1 MKYKEAGV
9 DIEAGENFKEYIKK
23 LSKEIGGFGGM
34 FELPSGYKNPCL
46 ISSADGVGTK
56 LKIAIE
62 LGIHDTVGEDLVN
75 HSINDILTTGAM
87 PLYFMD
93 YIGTAKLD
101 IEQQKGV
108 ITGIARACSKNK
120 ITLLGGETAEM
131 PGFYALGEYDL
142 VGFITGIVE
151 KSDIIDGKNI
161 IPGDKLVGFPSSGL
175 HTNGYSF
182 VRKIIK
188 DKKLKL
194 DMYIEELGCKLGEA
208 LLKVHKA
215 YKDLLTPFLKDIKGL
230 AHITG
235 GGIYGNL
242 PRALPKGVGAIVY
255 KNSWE
260 VPPLFK
266 FLQREGDVDTEEMF
280 KVFNMGIGIIAVVK
294 DPAIFEG
301 IENKWVIGEITK
313 DKKMKIV

>member
-9 DIEAGENFKEYIKK
+9 DIEAAEQFTQYIKK
-23 LSKEIGGFGGM
+23 LSKEIGGFGGI
-34 FELPSGYKNPCL
+34 FEIPSGYKNPCL

-75 HSINDILTTGAM
+75 HSINDILTTGAL

-93 YIGTAKLD
+93 YIGTGKLN

-108 ITGIARACSKNK
+108 ITGIARACGKNK

-151 KSDIIDGKNI
+151 KSDIIDGKSI
-161 IPGDKLVGFPSSGL
+161 VPGDKLVGFPSSGL
-175 HTNGYSF
+175 HTNGYSL

-194 DMYIEELGCKLGEA
+194 NMYINELGCELGKE
-208 LLKVHKA
+208 LLKVHNS
-215 YKDLLTPFLKDIKGL
+215 YKDLLTPFLKEIKGL

-242 PRALPKGVGAIVY
+242 PRALPKGIGAKVY

-260 VPPLFK
+260 VPPIFK
-266 FLQREGDVDTEEMF
+266 FIQHEGNVETEEMF
-280 KVFNMGIGIIAVVK
+280 RVFNMGIGMIAVV
-294 DPAIFEG
+294 DNLFIFEG
-301 IENKWVIGEITK
+301 IKEKWIIGETTNTGK
-313 DKKMKIV
+313 VEIV

>member
-9 DIEAGENFKEYIKK
+9 DIETADQFKQYIKK
-23 LSKEIGGFGGM
+23 LSNEIGGFGGV
-34 FELPSGYKNPCL
+34 FEIPSGYKNPCL

-75 HSINDILTTGAM
+75 HCVNDILTTGAL

-93 YIGTAKLD
+93 YIGTGKLN
-101 IEQQKGV
+101 IEQQKG
-108 ITGIARACSKNK
+108 IINGIARACSKNN

-131 PGFYALGEYDL
+131 PGFYGSGEYDL

-151 KSDIIDGKNI
+151 KSDIIDGKSI
-161 IPGDKLVGFPSSGL
+161 VPGDKLVGFPSNGL
-175 HTNGYSF
+175 HTNGYSL

-194 DMYIEELGCKLGEA
+194 NMYINELGCELGEE
-208 LLKVHKA
+208 LLKVHKS
-215 YKDLLTPFLKDIKGL
+215 YKDLLAPFLKEIKGF

-242 PRALPKGVGAIVY
+242 PRALPKGIGAKVY
-255 KNSWE
+255 KDSWE
-260 VPPLFK
+260 VPPIFK
-266 FLQREGDVDTEEMF
+266 FIQQEGNVETEEMF
-280 KVFNMGIGIIAVVK
+280 RVFNMGIGMIAIVNN
-294 DPAIFEG
+294 PSIFEG
-301 IENKWVIGEITK
+301 IKEKWVIGETTK
-313 DKKMKIV
+313 DGKIEIV

>member
-9 DIEAGENFKEYIKK
+9 DIEAADKFTEYIKK
-23 LSKEIGGFGGM
+23 LSKEIGGFGGI
-34 FELPSGYKNPCL
+34 FEIPSGYKNPCL

-75 HSINDILTTGAM
+75 HSINDILTTGAL

-93 YIGTAKLD
+93 YIGTGKLN

-151 KSDIIDGKNI
+151 KSDIIDGKSI
-161 IPGDKLVGFPSSGL
+161 VPGDKLVAFPSSGL
-175 HTNGYSF
+175 HTNGYSL

-194 DMYIEELGCKLGEA
+194 NMYIKELGCELGKE
-208 LLKVHKA
+208 LLKIHKS
-215 YKDLLTPFLKDIKGL
+215 YKNLLTPFLKKIKGL

-242 PRALPKGVGAIVY
+242 PRALPQGIGAKVY
-255 KNSWE
+255 KDFWK
-260 VPPLFK
+260 VLPIFK
-266 FLQREGDVDTEEMF
+266 FIQQEGNVETEEMF
-280 KVFNMGIGIIAVVK
+280 RVFNMGIGMIAVVD
-294 DPAIFEG
+294 DPSIFEG
-301 IENKWVIGEITK
+301 IKEKWIIGETTNIG
-313 DKKMKIV
+313 KIEIV

>member
-9 DIEAGENFKEYIKK
+9 DIEAADQFTEYIKK
-23 LSKEIGGFGGM
+23 LSKEIGGFGGI
-34 FELPSGYKNPCL
+34 FEIPSGYKNPCL

-93 YIGTAKLD
+93 YIGTGKLN

-108 ITGIARACSKNK
+108 ITGIARACGKNK

-151 KSDIIDGKNI
+151 KSDIIDGKSI
-161 IPGDKLVGFPSSGL
+161 VPGDKLVGFPSSGL
-175 HTNGYSF
+175 HTNGYSL
-182 VRKIIK
+182 VRKIIR

-194 DMYIEELGCKLGEA
+194 NMCIKELGCELGKE
-208 LLKVHKA
+208 LLKVHNS
-215 YKDLLTPFLKDIKGL
+215 YKDLLTPFLRKIKGL

-242 PRALPKGVGAIVY
+242 PRALPKGIGAKVY
-255 KNSWE
+255 KDSWE
-260 VPPLFK
+260 ILPIFK
-266 FLQREGDVDTEEMF
+266 FIQYNGNVETEEMF
-280 KVFNMGIGIIAVVK
+280 RVFNMGIGMIAVV
-294 DPAIFEG
+294 DNPSIFEG
-301 IENKWVIGEITK
+301 IKNKWVIGETTK
-313 DKKMKIV
+313 DGKIEIV